1 MLKDANVVLAYNSD
15 YDQRILKQSAV
26 RHGLE
31 MPQVNWQCVMKHY
44 AQLRRLAQ
52 WVKLDAAARTEGVRS
67 TKPAHRALSDC
78 RTTLKLFAEGM
89 ALKHKLEKWDG
100 SLVFPSAYVNRSD

>member
-78 RTTLKLFAEGM
+78 RTTLKL
-89 ALKHKLEKWDG
+89 LQRVWHL
-100 SLVFPSAYVNRSD
+100 STS